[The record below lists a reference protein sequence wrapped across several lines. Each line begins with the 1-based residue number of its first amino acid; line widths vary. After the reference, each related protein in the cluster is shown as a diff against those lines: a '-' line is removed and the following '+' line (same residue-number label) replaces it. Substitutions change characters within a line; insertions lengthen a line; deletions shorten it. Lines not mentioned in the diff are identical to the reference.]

1 MSIAAPTADPEVPD
15 AGANTASKPVPA
27 GTRYVRSFDE
37 VADAPRFR
45 QWLHREFPQ
54 SAEDFPE
61 GLSRRRWLQLMGAS
75 LTMAGAAG
83 CRWQAEELVPMA
95 IRSAERLPGVP
106 LKFATAWELGG
117 VGRGLLVTS
126 VDGRPVKIEGN
137 PDHPQNEAR
146 PGKKA
151 SGVGGSGLFDQAMIL
166 DLYDPDRS
174 RGPATRAAEVAGD
187 AVVPPGLLLEDR
199 SWEEARGV
207 LRAKVGDGTGVRF
220 LAPPTSSPT
229 LRRVRDGLAKS
240 LPNARWVEYTPLSR
254 DGVTEGA
261 KLAFGKPLR
270 VRADLSKADVILAV
284 DADPLGDDPDHLAH
298 TRAWAARRT
307 PEDGPMNRLYS
318 VESQYSQ
325 TGTAADHRHP
335 LASTRIPQFL
345 AQIEREVER
354 RLGGGGGGESVPAF
368 VRAVAQDLAAN
379 RGTCAVLCGHRQPAA
394 VHARVHRLNGLL
406 GNLGKTI
413 LLTEEPAAAGSG
425 GGDRPTHAAAIKAL
439 ADEMRSGAVKMLV
452 VLRGNPVYDAPAD
465 VDFRGA
471 LAKVPL
477 AVHFGVYRDETARLC
492 DWHLPA
498 THPLESWG
506 DVRTWDGTYSIQQP
520 LIAPLFGGKTDAEV
534 VSWLGEPVPK
544 GGYELVRTTFDAVV
558 GGGEDAW
565 KTAVHDGFAGG
576 TAFAPVSADAT
587 GDAPDLPKAAGDDGG
602 LELVFNV
609 SESVLDGRFANNGWL
624 QECPDYLTKLVWDN
638 AALLAPSTAAELG
651 VEFGDLLTITVGEVA
666 DTLPVYV
673 LPGQARGSIG
683 VALGYGRTAAGVVG
697 GNVGRG
703 LDEEIESVGTDVY
716 PLRVGN
722 AWVIPGVTVEKTVGD
737 YELVTTQ
744 DHHAIDRTGR
754 EQLAERVPELIREGT
769 VEQFEEDRDFA
780 EAMVHHP
787 QLESLWQA
795 HEYEGRRWG
804 MAIDLSKCTGCN
816 SCVVAC
822 QSENNVPVVGKDQVG
837 RGREMHWLRM
847 DRYFTPNLVG
857 EDGVRHGEF
866 QTEDILDPVAFDN
879 ATAVG
884 QPLMCVHCENAPCE
898 QVCPVAATVHDAEGL
913 NVMVY
918 NRCVGTRYCSNNC
931 PYKVR
936 RFNWLNYGKRYE
948 DANVNLAGMVLN
960 PEVTVR
966 SRGVMEKCTYCVQR
980 INYVKIEAK
989 NDGRDIEDGEIV
1001 TACQQACPAGAIT
1014 FGDLADR
1021 SSEVRRLHANPRSY
1035 KMLSELNVRPRTAYL
1050 ARIRNP
1056 HPLLER
1062 GEAYYRPLEAHGHAG
1077 GDHHG
1082 SPPEGVHDPVGA
1094 HHP

>member
-1 MSIAAPTADPEVPD
+1 MTTAKPAAEKSA
-15 AGANTASKPVPA
+15 VPA
-27 GTRYVRSFDE
+27 GARYVRSFDE

-61 GLSRRRWLQLMGAS
+61 GLSRRRWLQLMGAG

-83 CRWQAEELVPMA
+83 CRWQDEDLVPMA

-106 LKFATAWELGG
+106 LTFATAWELGG
-117 VGRGLLVTS
+117 VGRSLLVTS

-137 PDHPQNEAR
+137 PDHP
-146 PGKKA
+146 
-151 SGVGGSGLFDQAMIL
+151 GGSGGSSAFDQAMIL

-174 RGPATRAAEVAGD
+174 RGPAARGEG
-187 AVVPPGLLLEDR
+187 GLFEDR
-199 SWEEARGV
+199 RWEEAHAV
-207 LRAKVGDGTGVRF
+207 LREKLGDGTGVRF

-229 LRRVRDGLAKS
+229 IRRVRDGLASS
-240 LPNARWVEYTPLSR
+240 LPNARWVEYSPVSR
-254 DGVTEGA
+254 DEVTAGA

-270 VRADLSKADVILAV
+270 VRADLTHANVILTL
-284 DADPLGDDPDHLAH
+284 DADPLGDDPDHILH

-307 PEDGPMNRLYS
+307 PEDGPMNRLYA
-318 VESQYSQ
+318 VESQFSQ
-325 TGTAADHRHP
+325 TGTAADHRYP

-354 RLGGGGGGESVPAF
+354 RLGGGKKPVASF
-368 VRAVAQDLAAN
+368 VDAVASDLAAN
-379 RGTCAVLCGHRQPAA
+379 RGKSVVLCGHRQPAA
-394 VHARVHRLNGLL
+394 VHAHVHRLNGLL
-406 GNLGKTI
+406 GNLGKTVS
-413 LLTEEPAAAGSG
+413 LTEEPAAVG
-425 GGDRPTHAAAIKAL
+425 GGGTERPTHAAAIKTL
-439 ADEMRSGAVKMLV
+439 TDEMRSGAVKTLV
-452 VLRGNPVYDAPAD
+452 VLRGNPAYDAPAD
-465 VDFRGA
+465 VRFAEA

-477 AVHFGVYRDETARLC
+477 SVHFGTYRDETARLC
-492 DWHLPA
+492 TWHLPA

-506 DVRTWDGTYSIQQP
+506 DVLGWDGTHTIQQP
-520 LIAPLFGGKTDAEV
+520 LIAPLFGGKTDAEL
-534 VSWLGEPVPK
+534 VSWLTDATPK
-544 GGYELVRTTFDAVV
+544 SGYELTRATFDEAV

-565 KTAVHDGFAGG
+565 KTAVHDGFVAG
-576 TAFAPVSADAT
+576 TAFAPVAADVT
-587 GDAPDLPKAAGDDGG
+587 GDAPDLPPPTAGERDGRPG
-602 LELVFNV
+602 ELELVFTV
-609 SESVLDGRFANNGWL
+609 SESVYDGRFANNGWL

-638 AALLAPSTAAELG
+638 AAILGPSTAAELG
-651 VEFGDLLTITVGEVA
+651 VGFGDLLTITVGGVA

-683 VALGYGRTAAGVVG
+683 VALGFGRTAAGVVG
-697 GNVGRG
+697 GNVGAG
-703 LDEEIESVGTDVY
+703 LDEEIASVGTDVY
-716 PLRVGN
+716 PLRPGG
-722 AWVIPGVTVEKTVGD
+722 AWVIPGVTVEKIPGD
-737 YELVTTQ
+737 YHLVTTQ
-744 DHHAIDRTGR
+744 DHHAIDQTGR
-754 EQLAERVPELIREGT
+754 KQLVERVPELIREGT
-769 VEQFEEDRDFA
+769 LEQFEEHPDFA
-780 EAMVHHP
+780 EELVHHVP
-787 QLESLWQA
+787 LESLWQA
-795 HEYEGRRWG
+795 HEYEGHRWG

-857 EDGVRHGEF
+857 EDGERRGEF
-866 QTEDILDPVAFDN
+866 QAEDIMDPAAFDN
-879 ATAVG
+879 ASAVG

-913 NVMVY
+913 NVMIY

-936 RFNWLNYGKRYE
+936 RFNWLNFNKRYE
-948 DANVNLAGMVLN
+948 DANVDLAGMVLN

-989 NDGRDIEDGEIV
+989 NATVDAGGGPVRIEDGAIV

-1021 SSEVRRLHANPRSY
+1021 SSQARRLHENPRAY
-1035 KMLSELNVRPRTAYL
+1035 KMLSELNTRPRTAYL

-1056 HPLLER
+1056 HPALAQ
-1062 GEAYYRPLEAHGHAG
+1062 GEAYYRPLEVHGAGHG

-1082 SPPEGVHDPVGA
+1082 EPHGGEVHHAETA
-1094 HHP
+1094 HG

>member
-1 MSIAAPTADPEVPD
+1 MSTATPTADPN
-15 AGANTASKPVPA
+15 ATAPGTDRSAVPA
-27 GTRYVRSFDE
+27 GSRYVRSFDE

-54 SAEDFPE
+54 AAEEFPE

-83 CRWQAEELVPMA
+83 CRWEAEELVPMA

-106 LKFATAWELGG
+106 LKFATSWELGG
-117 VGRGLLVTS
+117 VGRSLLVTS

-137 PDHPQNEAR
+137 PDHPQNGPVA
-146 PGKKA
+146 PGGKKRA
-151 SGVGGSGLFDQAMIL
+151 KNTVGLGGSGVFDQAMIL

-174 RGPATRAAEVAGD
+174 RGPAARETKGGPFA
-187 AVVPPGLLLEDR
+187 DR
-199 SWEEARGV
+199 RWDEARGF
-207 LRAKVGDGTGVRF
+207 LRTKLGDGTGVRF
-220 LAPPTSSPT
+220 LAEPSSSPT
-229 LRRVRDGLAKS
+229 LRRVRDELVES
-240 LPNARWVEYTPLSR
+240 LPNAGWVEYTPLSR
-254 DGVTEGA
+254 DESTAGA
-261 KLAFGKPLR
+261 KLAFGRPLR
-270 VRADLSKADVILAV
+270 VRADLSDAAIILCL

-298 TRAWAARRT
+298 TRAWAARRS
-307 PEDGPMNRLYS
+307 PEDGSMNRLYS

-325 TGTAADHRHP
+325 TGTAADHRYP

-354 RLGGGGGGESVPAF
+354 RLGGGGGKDAVPAF
-368 VRAVAQDLAAN
+368 VRAVAEDLAKH
-379 RGTCAVLCGHRQPAA
+379 RGTSAVLCGHRQQAA
-394 VHARVHRLNGLL
+394 VHARVHRLNSLL
-406 GNLGKTI
+406 GNVGKTVFFS
-413 LLTEEPAAAGSG
+413 EEPAAAGT
-425 GGDRPTHAAAIKAL
+425 GDAERPTHADAIRKL
-439 ADEMRSGAVKMLV
+439 ADEMRSGAVRTLI
-452 VLRGNPVYDAPAD
+452 VLRGNPAYDAPAD
-465 VDFRGA
+465 VKFTEA

-477 AVHFGVYRDETARLC
+477 SIHFGTYRDETARLC

-506 DVRTWDGTYSIQQP
+506 DARTWDGTYTVQQP
-520 LIAPLFGGKTDAEV
+520 LIAPLFGGKTDAEF
-534 VSWLGEPVPK
+534 VSWLTEAAPQ
-544 GGYELVRTTFDAVV
+544 GGYELTRATFEAVV
-558 GGGEDAW
+558 GGGEDGW
-565 KTAVHDGFAGG
+565 KTAVHAGFAEG
-576 TAFAPVSADAT
+576 TAFPPVSADAV
-587 GDAPDLPKAAGDDGG
+587 GDAPELPADVGDGT
-602 LELVFNV
+602 LELVFTA
-609 SESVLDGRFANNGWL
+609 SESTLDGRFANNGWL

-638 AALLAPSTAAELG
+638 AAIVGPTTAAELG
-651 VEFGDLLTITVGEVA
+651 VEFGDLLTITVGGVP

-683 VALGYGRTAAGVVG
+683 VSLGYGRRAAGVVG
-697 GNVGRG
+697 GNVGAD
-703 LDEEIESVGTDVY
+703 LDEEILPVGTDVY
-716 PLRVGN
+716 PLRPGN
-722 AWVIPGVTVEKTVGD
+722 AWVIPSVQVAKTPGSYD
-737 YELVTTQ
+737 LVTTQ
-744 DHHAIDRTGR
+744 DHHAIDRTGM
-754 EQLAERVPELIREGT
+754 EQLVERVPELIREGT
-769 VEQFEEDRDFA
+769 VEQFAEHPDFA
-780 EAMVHHP
+780 EEMVHHP
-787 QLESLWQA
+787 ELESLWQA

-822 QSENNVPVVGKDQVG
+822 QSENNVPVVGKDQVD

-866 QTEDILDPVAFDN
+866 QVEDVLDPAAFDN
-879 ATAVG
+879 AAAVG

-913 NVMVY
+913 NSMIY

-936 RFNWLNYGKRYE
+936 RFNWLNYNKRYE
-948 DANVNLAGMVLN
+948 DANVDLAGMVLN

-989 NDGRDIEDGEIV
+989 NDGRAIEDGEIV
-1001 TACQQACPAGAIT
+1001 TACQQACPAGAIV

-1021 SSEVRRLHANPRSY
+1021 SSQARRLHENPRAY
-1035 KMLSELNVRPRTAYL
+1035 KLLSELNVRPRTAYL

-1056 HPLLER
+1056 HELLAK
-1062 GEAYYRPLEAHGHAG
+1062 GEAYYRPLGAHGHEG
-1077 GDHHG
+1077 GDRHG
-1082 SPPEGVHDPVGA
+1082 SPPEGDPHHADDA
-1094 HHP
+1094 HA